1 MNSGVHFSIDFDGAL
16 KLFGYGKLI
25 VLLAD
30 SSIREADHEQIN
42 PFLTLRI
49 TIAPSP
55 VNLVLLNSGRDSC
68 NAFVS
73 AFVRLA
79 FQISIYLANYK
90 NVPRACRAHSAI
102 LEGHIATIADPK
114 EQRDVGLR

>member
-1 MNSGVHFSIDFDGAL
+1 MNSGVHFAIDFDGAL
-16 KLFGYGKLI
+16 KFFGYGKLI

-30 SSIREADHEQIN
+30 CSIREADLEQIN

-55 VNLVLLNSGRDSC
+55 INLVLLNSGRDSC
-68 NAFVS
+68 NAFMR

-79 FQISIYLANYK
+79 FQISIYLANDE
-90 NVPRACRAHSAI
+90 NIPRPCRAHAVI
-102 LEGHIATIADPK
+102 LEDYIA
-114 EQRDVGLR
+114 